1 MWKKVRI
8 LFLLF
13 LVAKMRVQPGWKNL
27 LTEIR
32 KQFQHGLDRPE
43 LFLYLTCHPVHKWNK
58 QKILEMSWVTQTDH
72 LSTKRGDYYWVLVV
86 PRSWSYKSTT
96 VYDQS
101 SPVLKI
107 RQWISSRRR
116 IRRDFW
122 SIFSEC
128 TRLPRSLHVWY
139 DSALVVLNFSI
150 IFLIESQR
158 DPILR
163 MSNLKSEIP
172 NSTRGQ
178 HLGLLAKLGLRWPFF
193 PSRSILGF
201 PDF

>member
-1 MWKKVRI
+1 
-8 LFLLF
+8 
-13 LVAKMRVQPGWKNL
+13 MR
-27 LTEIR
+27 
-32 KQFQHGLDRPE
+32 
-43 LFLYLTCHPVHKWNK
+43 
-58 QKILEMSWVTQTDH
+58 WVTQTDH

-107 RQWISSRRR
+107 RQSISSHRR

-178 HLGLLAKLGLRWPFF
+178 HLGLLARDDLFSPLDRFWDFPTFRWLFGQAEPGIGNG
-193 PSRSILGF
+193 PGIWPGNLVPG
-201 PDF
+201 